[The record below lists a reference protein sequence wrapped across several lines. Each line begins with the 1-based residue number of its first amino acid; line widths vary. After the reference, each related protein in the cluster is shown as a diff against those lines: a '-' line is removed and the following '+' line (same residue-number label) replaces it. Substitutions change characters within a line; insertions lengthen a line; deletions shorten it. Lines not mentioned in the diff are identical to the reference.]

1 MKRKIIMFAAAV
13 FCALCASNA
22 ATFVTSDWDPD
33 GYGNWSEATR
43 WKSGSPLPTEQDR
56 SVKIINADAFAS
68 ALSAW

>member
-43 WKSGSPLPTEQDR
+43 WKSGSPLRNLNVLQERLVVT
-56 SVKIINADAFAS
+56 K
-68 ALSAW
+68 